1 MTDFDPESWVKRAD
15 AIGMEPTYIEGW
27 EKPARGDWRPSK
39 GLYCRVEGV
48 TDREEGRR
56 LNAELFPADDPD
68 RNNMVALCQYLVM
81 IDRALYRPKPEE

>member
-27 EKPARGDWRPSK
+27 EKRGGGEWQPSK

-56 LNAELFPADDPD
+56 LNAELHADDS
-68 RNNMVALCQYLVM
+68 NMVALCQYLVM
-81 IDRALYRPKPEE
+81 IDRALYRPKPND